1 MSNIATM
8 VKDYATQYDVLSIL
22 ERVERLEQL
31 PEVKIG
37 LLGEFSSGKT
47 SLLNAAFGCEL
58 PVAINPTTKAVCLI
72 EAKDGITSDAYA
84 LEDGDGVRS
93 PVDFMDFSDIVAGE
107 KVGASVAVVQ
117 HPSSDYFKQGMVFVD
132 TPGVSSLNQAEADVT
147 YRYLAF
153 MDAAIICL
161 PVSKGTITRSTID
174 FISDARLSHLTPHM
188 YFVITK
194 VDQRGNPEDVEAVKQ
209 AIVAQLEELPIFSGM
224 AMAEKVLTFT
234 TKSEDFSGIRG
245 FIETHLVGNL
255 PKLVQERKAKDML
268 LLARD
273 LLEILT
279 EKRSAMEF
287 DDSEIEAKL
296 NALTNDRVKI
306 KELKEDKEE
315 SFYQAMDAL
324 SLNLQTVMD
333 SYKSL
338 ITQGVAQGK
347 DTADMVAQ
355 LAEDVNNL
363 LVREVGALVS
373 NFDITK
379 VALSSGTFCSLER
392 RLQVC
397 HDRRKVVT
405 EIATAVALAAVA
417 PAVGVAGNAA
427 EAGGAYALQQFGK
440 NAAKGI
446 LTEGVHE
453 VVRAL
458 PKELADVNEQPVAT
472 GDKQASAKEKAVGFL
487 SNVAEFIE
495 KVNPLEKIATLVEPL
510 IAEKMFDD
518 EVRMIAANLSSR
530 VINQVRAT
538 HMTEVIEPLEAELRE
553 KEKAIQDARK
563 EKTASLSAYTA
574 SRDKLSAAIREL
586 KNAL

>member
-1 MSNIATM
+1 MSTIDTM

-22 ERVERLEQL
+22 ERIERLELL

-47 SLLNAAFGCEL
+47 SLLNAVFGCEL

-72 EAKDGITSDAYA
+72 EAKDGITSDSYA

-255 PKLVQERKAKDML
+255 PKLVQGRKEKEML
-268 LLARD
+268 LIAQD
-273 LLEILT
+273 LFEILS

-287 DDSEIEAKL
+287 DDSKMKEKIEALIIDK
-296 NALTNDRVKI
+296 TKI

-315 SFYQAMDAL
+315 SFYQAMDSL
-324 SLNLQTVMD
+324 SSNLKNVME
-333 SYKSL
+333 SYKGA
-338 ITQGVAQGK
+338 ITGGVAQGK
-347 DTADMVAQ
+347 DTADLVAQ

-392 RLQVC
+392 RLQAC
-397 HDRRKVVT
+397 HERRKVVT

-427 EAGGAYALQQFGK
+427 EAGGAYAAQQFGK
-440 NAAKGI
+440 NTLKGVAKQG
-446 LTEGVHE
+446 GCS
-453 VVRAL
+453 VVRGLAE
-458 PKELADVNEQPVAT
+458 KLADGAEQTEITAKKPSVKKIAT
-472 GDKQASAKEKAVGFL
+472 GFL
-487 SNVAEFIE
+487 SNVANFID
-495 KVNPLEKIATLVEPL
+495 KVNPLEKISMLVEPL
-510 IAEKMFDD
+510 ISEKMFDD
-518 EVRMIAANLSSR
+518 EVQMIAANLSSR

-538 HMTEVIEPLEAELRE
+538 YMAEVIEPLEAELRE
-553 KEKAIQDARK
+553 KEKAIQDARE
-563 EKTASLSAYTA
+563 EKSKSIDAFIA
-574 SRDKLSAAIREL
+574 SRDTLTAVLKEL
-586 KNAL
+586 KRVL